1 MTTDVVL
8 MAAAAPA
15 AHCLVPDSTVLGPE
29 MTGSSLPTCLPAD
42 APWTGRPAA
51 HLLCPGSVVGSL
63 CGAASS
69 ETWSRPPLCPLAIKV
84 QTCGRSKWPVGRGRG
99 EQGLHQGSRRDPSP
113 AGRSFGEAGR
123 SPARLFPAPP
133 PTDPAAPS
141 PDIEAQ
147 GSQAL
152 PELTGLK
159 PGGESS
165 SHAPDGWNPLTE
177 AREPLASTIP
187 PSLHLLLQRTAD
199 TSPDSQ

>member
-1 MTTDVVL
+1 

-133 PTDPAAPS
+133 PHGPCS
-141 PDIEAQ
+141 PLPRHRSTRIP
-147 GSQAL
+147 GSA
-152 PELTGLK
+152 GAH
-159 PGGESS
+159 G
-165 SHAPDGWNPLTE
+165 AE
-177 AREPLASTIP
+177 ARRGVLLPRSRRMESTHRSKGATRIHNPTIP
-187 PSLHLLLQRTAD
+187 PPPAPENS
-199 TSPDSQ
+199 